1 MSFVGIMALG
11 VIGCAVA
18 YVLGYLISC
27 LWEID

>member
-1 MSFVGIMALG
+1 MSFLSLCIVGAF
-11 VIGCAVA
+11 GCAAA